1 MKPWNVFQFQSI
13 AYILYFFRVTTSDGS
28 EYLIHKGSSYGES
41 DQTVVVDA
49 KHMSKNWESVRSR
62 DVRKNVDIGD
72 LIEAGGKDYNLIFDN
87 CYRAVKRIVKKALG

>member
-1 MKPWNVFQFQSI
+1 M
-13 AYILYFFRVTTSDGS
+13 
-28 EYLIHKGSSYGES
+28 IHKVKNYGENG
-41 DQTVVVDA
+41 QTVVVDA

-72 LIEAGGKDYNLIFDN
+72 LVEAGGKDYNLIFDN